1 MSIPKLGGDR
11 PLGERPGGDRPGQ
24 DRPFSDKP
32 GDKTRDKIRNVL
44 GKASVNTGL
53 GKLPPQAI
61 DLEEAVLGALML
73 EKDALTTVIEILQ
86 VESFYRE
93 PHQKIYEAILM
104 LFDNSEPV
112 DILTVTNQ
120 LRKNGTLDFA
130 GGPFFVS
137 GLTQR
142 VNSAANVEYHA
153 RIVSEKAIKRHLIGI
168 ASEIEREAYEDTT
181 DTFAL
186 LDRVEQEIFNVSEVN
201 IRKNYAD
208 MRSMMREAITELEA
222 KKQHKDGLTGV
233 PTGFTNLDRL
243 TSGWQKSDLV
253 IIAARPAM
261 GKCLGKGTKVVMYD
275 GSLKKVEDVRV
286 GDQLMG
292 DDSTPRR
299 VLSLA
304 RGRERMYWV
313 RQNRGIDYRVNES
326 HILSLKR
333 SPSGYC
339 RTEGPHNNG
348 DVLNISVRDYLSKAP
363 KFKTKYKGYK
373 VAVEFDEKPL
383 PVDPYFIGLW
393 LGDGDRNSPRITTK
407 DPEVVNYLR
416 AYAECLSQEG
426 RLATVSTY
434 DYQDRCNQ
442 SGGDPHAI
450 TKGFQGGVLSFSLKE
465 ELRKLDL
472 LGNKH
477 IPADYL
483 INTTSRRLTLLAGL
497 IDSDGHYLRQ
507 SNGYEITQKNQRL
520 ARQIKY
526 LCDSLGF
533 RTSLRKKKAVIT
545 AIGYESEVYRV
556 RIYGDVYRIPVRIVR
571 KKALPWK
578 NQINW
583 QVTGISVE
591 YDKVDDYYGFEID
604 GNHLFLLEDMTV
616 THNTAFV
623 LSALRNAAVDFKH
636 SVAIFSLEMSSIQL
650 VNRLISAE
658 AELESEKIKRGSLR
672 EDEWQQLYA
681 KTSRLTEA
689 PIFIDDTPALSIRE
703 LRSKCRRLKAQHNI
717 ELIIIDYLQLMTGD
731 ASRTGGGNR
740 EQEIASISR
749 ALKNIAKELEVPVI
763 ALSQLS
769 RAVETRGGDK
779 RPQLS
784 DLRESGCLTGDA
796 LVFDAQS
803 GEQVPIAELVQRQEE
818 GLLSGFRTLA
828 TDSQWKLGEQ
838 TVSNAF
844 YSGKK
849 EVFELVTRSG
859 RSIKASANHP
869 FLKLSGWTRLD
880 ELKVGDKLAVPRV
893 LSTSLPTNP
902 MSEDEL
908 ILLAH
913 LLGDGCILPRQ
924 PYHYTSADPTNV
936 AVVQDTAQ
944 RLFSI
949 EGKTVRQKNWEHYYL
964 KCPYHLT
971 HGKKHP
977 ITHWY
982 ESLGLDRVRSYK
994 KRIPN
999 SVFQSDEQHIALF
1012 LHHLWAT
1019 DGNISNHQ
1027 TKYGKPQ
1034 VSIYYAS
1041 SSRQLAQQVQHLLLR
1056 LGILSTVREQTSA
1069 EYRSMYHVQ
1078 VYGRNEQLKFLEQ
1091 VGCYGQRG
1099 LIIPQ
1104 LIEQLRAVDSNPN
1117 FDVVPQEA
1125 WDMFIRQ
1132 YLAASSLTQRS
1143 FAKALDMQYCGTA
1156 LYKNGISRARMQ
1168 RIYQALPLAA
1178 LKHLA
1183 ESDVLWDEIVAIR
1196 PLGVQDVYD
1205 ITVDKAHNFVA
1216 NDFVTHNS
1224 IEQDADMVM
1233 FLYRPEYYGLTEDSE
1248 GQPVQGVGEIIISKH
1263 RNGALDTVQLKFI
1276 GKFTKFTNLHE
1287 VTPGDNYGSSLQS
1300 ASMDDAFKDPGI
1312 VTFASKANDRPNN
1325 PEEDGSRPDG
1335 SESGS
1340 LPEDEAPF

>member
-1 MSIPKLGGDR
+1 MSIPKLGGERPLGDR
-11 PLGERPGGDRPGQ
+11 PL
-24 DRPFSDKP
+24 SDKP

-53 GKLPPQAI
+53 GKLPPQAV

-93 PHQKIYEAILM
+93 PHQKIYEAILQ

-120 LRKNGTLDFA
+120 LRKNGTLEFA
-130 GGPFFVS
+130 GGPFYVS

-208 MRSMMREAITELEA
+208 MRTMMREAITELEA
-222 KKQHKDGLTGV
+222 KKLHKDGLTGV

-275 GSLKKVEDVRV
+275 GTLKKVEDVRV

-313 RQNRGIDYRVNES
+313 RQNRGMDYRVNES

-333 SPSGYC
+333 S
-339 RTEGPHNNG
+339 RTEGPHTNG
-348 DVLNISVRDYLSKAP
+348 DVLNISVRDYLDKAP
-363 KFKTKYKGYK
+363 KFKTNYKGYK
-373 VAVEFDEKPL
+373 VAVAFDEKPL
-383 PVDPYFIGLW
+383 PVDPYFVGLW
-393 LGDGDRNSPRITTK
+393 LGGESSEGFKPLAADVEGIQQKTLTLKDVTLSPINDAGNVRKERSTQLNLLTDERIPKDYLLNSTP
-407 DPEVVNYLR
+407 N
-416 AYAECLSQEG
+416 
-426 RLATVSTY
+426 RLA
-434 DYQDRCNQ
+434 
-442 SGGDPHAI
+442 
-450 TKGFQGGVLSFSLKE
+450 
-465 ELRKLDL
+465 
-472 LGNKH
+472 
-477 IPADYL
+477 
-483 INTTSRRLTLLAGL
+483 LLAGL
-497 IDSDGHYLRQ
+497 IDSDGYYLVQ
-507 SNGYEITQKNQRL
+507 SNGYEITQKNKHL
-520 ARQIKY
+520 AHQIKF

-533 RTSLRKKKAVIT
+533 RTSLRKKRAVIT

-556 RIYGDVYRIPVRIVR
+556 RIYGDICRIPVRIPR
-571 KKALPWK
+571 KQALPWK
-578 NQINW
+578 NRINW
-583 QVTGISVE
+583 QVTGITVE
-591 YDKVDDYYGFEID
+591 YDQVDDYYGFEID

-658 AELESEKIKRGSLR
+658 AELESEKIKKGSLR

-803 GEQVPIAELVQRQEE
+803 GEQVPIATLVQRREE
-818 GLLSGFRTLA
+818 GSLDGFRTLA
-828 TDSQWKLGEQ
+828 TTPQWKLNEQ
-838 TVSNAF
+838 AVTNAF
-844 YSGKK
+844 YSGQK
-849 EVFELVTRSG
+849 EVFELITRSG

-880 ELKVGDKLAVPRV
+880 QLEVGDKLAVPRS
-893 LSTSLPTNP
+893 LSASSPTNP

-908 ILLAH
+908 VLLAH

-924 PYHYTSADPTNV
+924 PYHYTSADPANI
-936 AVVQDTAQ
+936 AVVQDAAK
-944 RLFSI
+944 RLFDI
-949 EGKTVRQKNWEHYYL
+949 EGKTVRQQNWEHYYL
-964 KCPYHLT
+964 RCPYHLT

-982 ESLGLDRVRSYK
+982 ESLGLDRVRSYNK
-994 KRIPN
+994 KIPN
-999 SVFQSDEQHIALF
+999 AVFQVDTQRIALF

-1019 DGNISNHQ
+1019 DGNISTHQ
-1027 TKYGKPQ
+1027 TKSGKDQ

-1041 SSRQLAQQVQHLLLR
+1041 SSQQLAQQVQHLLLR
-1056 LGILSTVREQTSA
+1056 LGILSTVRTQTSA
-1069 EYRSMYHVQ
+1069 KYRSMYHVL
-1078 VYGRNEQLKFLEQ
+1078 VYGCDEQLKFLEQ

-1099 LIIPQ
+1099 LMVPQ
-1104 LIEQLRAVDSNPN
+1104 LIEHLRTVDSNPN

-1125 WDMFIRQ
+1125 WDIFIRQ
-1132 YLAASSLTQRS
+1132 YQAVASLTQRS
-1143 FAKALDMQYCGTA
+1143 FAKALNMQHCGTA

-1168 RIYQALPLAA
+1168 RIHRVLPFAT

-1183 ESDVLWDEIVAIR
+1183 ESDVLWDEIVSIR
-1196 PLGVQDVYD
+1196 SLGVQDTYD
-1205 ITVDKAHNFVA
+1205 ITVDNAHNFVA

-1224 IEQDADMVM
+1224 IEQDADIVM
-1233 FLYRPEYYGLTEDSE
+1233 FLYRPEYYGLTEGED

-1300 ASMDDAFKDPGI
+1300 ASMTGGRPDDTFKDPGI
-1312 VTFASKANDRPNN
+1312 VTFASKANDRQYN
-1325 PEEDGSRPDG
+1325 PDEDGPG
-1335 SESGS
+1335 PESPS
-1340 LPEDEAPF
+1340 EDEAPF

>member
-1 MSIPKLGGDR
+1 MSIPKLGGERPGGDR
-11 PLGERPGGDRPGQ
+11 PLGERPY
-24 DRPFSDKP
+24 DKP

-120 LRKNGTLDFA
+120 LRKNGTLEFA

-275 GSLKKVEDVRV
+275 GSLKKVEEIRV

-313 RQNRGIDYRVNES
+313 RQNRGMDYRVNES
-326 HILSLKR
+326 HILSLRR
-333 SPSGYC
+333 S
-339 RTEGPHNNG
+339 RTEGPHTNG
-348 DVLNISVRDYLSKAP
+348 DVLNISVRDYLGKAP
-363 KFKTKYKGYK
+363 KFKNNYKGYK
-373 VAVEFDEKPL
+373 VAVEFDEKPV

-393 LGDGDRNSPRITTK
+393 LGDGDRNSPHITTE
-407 DPEVVNYLR
+407 DLEVMRFQEER
-416 AYAECLSQEG
+416 AFTRNAPKKQDGAVTARGRFAARLNPSLWEG
-426 RLATVSTY
+426 
-434 DYQDRCNQ
+434 
-442 SGGDPHAI
+442 G
-450 TKGFQGGVLSFSLKE
+450 
-465 ELRKLDL
+465 
-472 LGNKH
+472 KH
-477 IPADYL
+477 IPNDYL
-483 INTTSRRLTLLAGL
+483 TNATSQRLALLAGL
-497 IDSDGHYLRQ
+497 IDSDGHYLQQ
-507 SNGYEITQKNQRL
+507 SNGYEITQKNRRL
-520 ARQIKY
+520 AHQIKY

-533 RTSLRKKKAVIT
+533 RTSLRKKKAIIS

-556 RIYGDVYRIPVRIVR
+556 RIYGDVCRIPVRISR

-578 NQINW
+578 NRIKRNAARW
-583 QVTGISVE
+583 QVTGITVE
-591 YDKVDDYYGFEID
+591 YDKIDDYYGFEID

-784 DLRESGCLTGDA
+784 DLRESG
-796 LVFDAQS
+796 
-803 GEQVPIAELVQRQEE
+803 
-818 GLLSGFRTLA
+818 
-828 TDSQWKLGEQ
+828 
-838 TVSNAF
+838 
-844 YSGKK
+844 
-849 EVFELVTRSG
+849 
-859 RSIKASANHP
+859 
-869 FLKLSGWTRLD
+869 
-880 ELKVGDKLAVPRV
+880 
-893 LSTSLPTNP
+893 
-902 MSEDEL
+902 
-908 ILLAH
+908 
-913 LLGDGCILPRQ
+913 
-924 PYHYTSADPTNV
+924 
-936 AVVQDTAQ
+936 
-944 RLFSI
+944 
-949 EGKTVRQKNWEHYYL
+949 
-964 KCPYHLT
+964 
-971 HGKKHP
+971 
-977 ITHWY
+977 
-982 ESLGLDRVRSYK
+982 
-994 KRIPN
+994 
-999 SVFQSDEQHIALF
+999 
-1012 LHHLWAT
+1012 
-1019 DGNISNHQ
+1019 
-1027 TKYGKPQ
+1027 
-1034 VSIYYAS
+1034 
-1041 SSRQLAQQVQHLLLR
+1041 
-1056 LGILSTVREQTSA
+1056 
-1069 EYRSMYHVQ
+1069 
-1078 VYGRNEQLKFLEQ
+1078 
-1091 VGCYGQRG
+1091 
-1099 LIIPQ
+1099 
-1104 LIEQLRAVDSNPN
+1104 
-1117 FDVVPQEA
+1117 
-1125 WDMFIRQ
+1125 
-1132 YLAASSLTQRS
+1132 
-1143 FAKALDMQYCGTA
+1143 
-1156 LYKNGISRARMQ
+1156 
-1168 RIYQALPLAA
+1168 
-1178 LKHLA
+1178 
-1183 ESDVLWDEIVAIR
+1183 
-1196 PLGVQDVYD
+1196 
-1205 ITVDKAHNFVA
+1205 
-1216 NDFVTHNS
+1216 S

-1233 FLYRPEYYGLTEDSE
+1233 FLYRPEYYGLTESE
-1248 GQPVQGVGEIIISKH
+1248 DGQPVQGIGEIIISKH

-1287 VTPGDNYGSSLQS
+1287 VSSGDNYGSALQS
-1300 ASMDDAFKDPGI
+1300 ASLAGDGPDDPFKDPGI

-1325 PEEDGSRPDG
+1325 PDDESFERGSP
-1335 SESGS
+1335 
-1340 LPEDEAPF
+1340 PEDEAPF

>member
-1 MSIPKLGGDR
+1 MSIPKLGG
-11 PLGERPGGDRPGQ
+11 ERSGGDRPY
-24 DRPFSDKP
+24 SDKP
-32 GDKTRDKIRNVL
+32 GDKTRDKIRSVL
-44 GKASVNTGL
+44 GKASANTGL
-53 GKLPPQAI
+53 GKLPPQAV

-120 LRKNGTLDFA
+120 LRKNGTLEFA
-130 GGPFFVS
+130 GGPFYVS

-153 RIVSEKAIKRHLIGI
+153 RIVSEKAIKRHLISI

-186 LDRVEQEIFNVSEVN
+186 LDKVEQDIFNVSEVN

-222 KKQHKDGLTGV
+222 KKHHKDGLTGV

-275 GSLKKVEDVRV
+275 GTLKKVEDVRV

-313 RQNRGIDYRVNES
+313 RQNRGMDYRVNES

-339 RTEGPHNNG
+339 RTEGTHTNG
-348 DVLNISVRDYLSKAP
+348 DVLNISVSDYLDKAP
-363 KFKTKYKGYK
+363 KFKTNYKGYK
-373 VAVEFDEKPL
+373 VAVEFDEKPV
-383 PVDPYFIGLW
+383 PIDPYFVGLW
-393 LGDGDRNSPRITTK
+393 LGDGDRNSPRITTN
-407 DPEVVNYLR
+407 DPEVVSYLQE
-416 AYAECLSQEG
+416 YALVLAQEG
-426 RLATVSTY
+426 HLTTLSTY
-434 DYQDRCNQ
+434 DYLDRCNQ
-442 SGGDPHAI
+442 YAI
-450 TKGFQGGVLSFSLKE
+450 TKGFQGGTTCFSIKD
-465 ELRKLDL
+465 ELRKLSL

-477 IPADYL
+477 IPNDYL
-483 INTTSRRLTLLAGL
+483 NNTTSQRLTLLAGL
-497 IDSDGHYLRQ
+497 IDSDGHYLQQ

-520 ARQIKY
+520 SYQIKY

-556 RIYGDVYRIPVRIVR
+556 RIYGDVHRIPVRIPR
-571 KKALPWK
+571 KKALPWT
-578 NQINW
+578 NRINW
-583 QVTGISVE
+583 QVTGIKVE

-658 AELESEKIKRGSLR
+658 AELESEKIKKGSLR

-784 DLRESGCLTGDA
+784 DLRESG
-796 LVFDAQS
+796 
-803 GEQVPIAELVQRQEE
+803 
-818 GLLSGFRTLA
+818 
-828 TDSQWKLGEQ
+828 
-838 TVSNAF
+838 
-844 YSGKK
+844 
-849 EVFELVTRSG
+849 
-859 RSIKASANHP
+859 
-869 FLKLSGWTRLD
+869 
-880 ELKVGDKLAVPRV
+880 
-893 LSTSLPTNP
+893 
-902 MSEDEL
+902 
-908 ILLAH
+908 
-913 LLGDGCILPRQ
+913 
-924 PYHYTSADPTNV
+924 
-936 AVVQDTAQ
+936 
-944 RLFSI
+944 
-949 EGKTVRQKNWEHYYL
+949 
-964 KCPYHLT
+964 
-971 HGKKHP
+971 
-977 ITHWY
+977 
-982 ESLGLDRVRSYK
+982 
-994 KRIPN
+994 
-999 SVFQSDEQHIALF
+999 
-1012 LHHLWAT
+1012 
-1019 DGNISNHQ
+1019 
-1027 TKYGKPQ
+1027 
-1034 VSIYYAS
+1034 
-1041 SSRQLAQQVQHLLLR
+1041 
-1056 LGILSTVREQTSA
+1056 
-1069 EYRSMYHVQ
+1069 
-1078 VYGRNEQLKFLEQ
+1078 
-1091 VGCYGQRG
+1091 
-1099 LIIPQ
+1099 
-1104 LIEQLRAVDSNPN
+1104 
-1117 FDVVPQEA
+1117 
-1125 WDMFIRQ
+1125 
-1132 YLAASSLTQRS
+1132 
-1143 FAKALDMQYCGTA
+1143 
-1156 LYKNGISRARMQ
+1156 
-1168 RIYQALPLAA
+1168 
-1178 LKHLA
+1178 
-1183 ESDVLWDEIVAIR
+1183 
-1196 PLGVQDVYD
+1196 
-1205 ITVDKAHNFVA
+1205 
-1216 NDFVTHNS
+1216 S

-1233 FLYRPEYYGLTEDSE
+1233 FLYRPEYYGLTESE
-1248 GQPVQGVGEIIISKH
+1248 DGQPVQGVGEIIISKH

-1287 VTPGDNYGSSLQS
+1287 VTPGENYGSSLQS
-1300 ASMDDAFKDPGI
+1300 ASMDDSFKDPGI
-1312 VTFASKANDRPNN
+1312 VTFASKANDRPND
-1325 PEEDGSRPDG
+1325 PGESTSRPDG
-1335 SESGS
+1335 SGIGAP
-1340 LPEDEAPF
+1340 PEDEAPF